1 VLPAP
6 YSAELPCAPA
16 PPTMPASS
24 AVRGACLEPTMEG
37 VVGVAFEKRKELCRS
52 WNTALVLYRRSC
64 NHTTLLPQQNHA
76 RGGRAEPPC
85 TLDARLPPVTL
96 ETPCVPLVLCTQA
109 ARAPC
114 RRLSCRQHASSHQRL
129 CLCSWPAQDKLNR
142 SATPGSTPSAP
153 AGHYLLLHALDSHA
167 VPHDPRFS
175 LVDLPMGRA
184 ANARSAREEKGPAAR
199 IWPGTELAFGIS
211 PESAEI

>member
-52 WNTALVLYRRSC
+52 WNTALVLCRRSC

-114 RRLSCRQHASSHQRL
+114 RRLSCRLHASSHPGPLSCGSPPRIDA
-129 CLCSWPAQDKLNR
+129 SPGGTPHPAPRMPVSPSSGRRCCGSDGLGLGTVGAG
-142 SATPGSTPSAP
+142 SAAGPGW
-153 AGHYLLLHALDSHA
+153 
-167 VPHDPRFS
+167 
-175 LVDLPMGRA
+175 
-184 ANARSAREEKGPAAR
+184 AAR
-199 IWPGTELAFGIS
+199 DLS
-211 PESAEI
+211 CH